1 MESLLRDVR
10 YGCRMLWKNPG
21 YTLIAVLTLALGI
34 GANTA
39 VFSVVNSLL
48 LRPLPYPNSERI
60 AYVWSS
66 NEQAKEEAS
75 LSPHNFTDLR
85 TRSQSFDG
93 HFAFRY
99 TSFALTGGGLP
110 ESFNGITAS
119 ADLGRVVGVA
129 PAQGRWFTAEEDVP
143 GKNRV
148 AVISHGLWQKR
159 FAGKPIVGQEIQLN
173 GEAHTVIGVMPPQFA
188 FPSPNI
194 DMWTPMALDL
204 AKYQRG
210 TSFLQSVAR
219 LKPGVTVA
227 QAQAETAA
235 IAQQI
240 ARENTFRDF
249 GFKIKPLREQMVGEI
264 EKPLWILFGAVVL
277 VLLIACVNVASL
289 LLGRATVRWK
299 EISVRAAL
307 GASRWNLIRLL
318 LTESLLLGVIGGLIG
333 LLVAAFG
340 IEWLVKLNP
349 DASPNPKA
357 VSIDRFVVVFT
368 MLISVVTG
376 AVFGI
381 LPAWQ
386 MTKTNLS
393 QAMRDT
399 SRSASGTGR
408 LKVIRNGLVVLEI
421 GLSLVLL
428 VSAGLLLKSFWKLM
442 QVDPG
447 FRTENVVSAN
457 VSLPR
462 AKYADAWQQAEF
474 FRRTLEAVRALPG
487 VETAAAVT
495 NLPFNNSRGATSF
508 GIDGR
513 PTPPNTD
520 GPVADNHEVSPDYF
534 KAMGIAMRAGR
545 DFTEADDR
553 TRPGVV
559 IINEKLAQL
568 HWPGENPI
576 GKRLTIGTPE
586 EEKLYG
592 KPVSREVVG
601 VIGNVKLLELNAEFY
616 PELYTPMLQTPSAGM
631 SLVVRGKAS
640 AESLINGIRQSV
652 SSVDPNQPIRR
663 AQLLEAAVARSVAP
677 QRFIAVLLAI
687 FAGLAIVL
695 AMVGIY
701 GVMSYAVSQ
710 RTQEIGIRMAL
721 GARRFDV
728 LRMIIGQGMKLVS
741 IGVALGLA
749 GALGASRVLASL
761 LFGVNPTDG
770 GTFAGV
776 ALLLIVVALVA
787 CYFPARRATKVDPM
801 VALRCE

>member
-1 MESLLRDVR
+1 MENVWRDLK

-39 VFSVVNSLL
+39 VFSVVNTLL
-48 LRPLPYPNSERI
+48 LRPLPYPDSERI

-66 NEQAKEEAS
+66 NEKASEESS

-99 TSFALTGGGLP
+99 TSVALTGDGMP
-110 ESFNGITAS
+110 ESLNSVMAS
-119 ADLGRVVGVA
+119 ADFGHVMGVT
-129 PAQGRWFTAEEDVP
+129 PAQGRMFTAEEDVP

-148 AVISHGLWQKR
+148 AVISYGLWQRR
-159 FAGKPIVGQEIQLN
+159 FAGKPIAGQNIQLN
-173 GEAHTVIGVMPPQFA
+173 GEAHTVIGVMPAQFA
-188 FPSPNI
+188 FPNQTI
-194 DMWTPMALDL
+194 EVWTPMALDL
-204 AKYQRG
+204 SKYQRG

-219 LKPGVTVA
+219 LKPGVSLA
-227 QAQAETAA
+227 QAQAESSG

-249 GFKIKPLREQMVGEI
+249 GFKVEPLRHQMVGEI

-318 LTESLLLGVIGGLIG
+318 LTESLLLGFIGGLVG
-333 LLVAAFG
+333 LLLAAFG
-340 IEWLVKLNP
+340 VEWLVKLNP
-349 DASPNPKA
+349 DAIPNPKA
-357 VSIDRFVVVFT
+357 ISIDGFVVVFT
-368 MLISVVTG
+368 MLISIVTG

-381 LPAWQ
+381 IPAWQ

-399 SRSASGTGR
+399 SRSASGAGR
-408 LKVIRNGLVVLEI
+408 LKLIRNGLVVVEI
-421 GLSLVLL
+421 GMSLVLL
-428 VSAGLLLKSFWKLM
+428 VSAGLLMKSFRKLM
-442 QVDPG
+442 QVNPG
-447 FRTENVVSAN
+447 FRAENVVSAN
-457 VSLPR
+457 ISLPR
-462 AKYADAWQQAEF
+462 AKYPDEWQQADF
-474 FRRTLEAVRALPG
+474 FRRTVESVRAVPG
-487 VETAAAVT
+487 VESAAVVT
-495 NLPFNNSRGATSF
+495 NLPFGNGRGATSF
-508 GIDGR
+508 EIEGR

-520 GPVADNHEVSPDYF
+520 EPVADNHEISQDYF
-534 KAMGIAMRAGR
+534 KAMGIPMRAGR
-545 DFTEADDR
+545 DFSEMDDR
-553 TRPGVV
+553 THPGVV
-559 IINEKLAQL
+559 IINEKAAQL
-568 HWPGENPI
+568 YWPGENPI
-576 GKRLTIGTPE
+576 GKRLNLDTPQE
-586 EEKLYG
+586 TKLYG
-592 KPVSREVVG
+592 KGVWREIVG
-601 VIGNVKLLELNAEFY
+601 VIGNVKLLELNAEFQ
-616 PELYTPMLQTPSAGM
+616 PEVYRPMLQTPSAGM

-640 AESLINGIRQSV
+640 SESLINSIRQAV
-652 SSVDPNQPIRR
+652 NSVDPLQPIRR
-663 AQLLEAAVARSVAP
+663 AQLLETAISRSVAP

-721 GARRFDV
+721 GAGRFDV
-728 LRMIIGQGMKLVS
+728 LRMVVGQGMKLVI
-741 IGVALGLA
+741 IGVVVGLA
-749 GALGASRVLASL
+749 ASVAATRVLASL
-761 LFGVNPTDG
+761 LFGTNATDFA
-770 GTFAGV
+770 TFAGV
-776 ALLLIVVALVA
+776 AFLLILAALVA
-787 CYFPARRATKVDPM
+787 CFFPARRATRVDPM

>member
-1 MESLLRDVR
+1 MENLWRDLK
-10 YGCRMLWKNPG
+10 YGFRMLWKNPA

-48 LRPLPYPNSERI
+48 LRPLPFPDSERI

-66 NEQAKEEAS
+66 NERASEESS

-93 HFAFRY
+93 HSAFRY
-99 TSFALTGGGLP
+99 TSFALTGNGMP
-110 ESFNGITAS
+110 ESLSGVTAS

-159 FAGKPIVGQEIQLN
+159 FGGKPIVGQDIQLN

-188 FPSPNI
+188 FPNSNI
-194 DMWTPMALDL
+194 ELWTPMALDL

-227 QAQAETAA
+227 QAQAESTA

-249 GFKIKPLREQMVGEI
+249 GFKVEPLRNQMVGEI

-318 LTESLLLGVIGGLIG
+318 LTESLLLGVFGGLLG
-333 LLVAAFG
+333 LLLAAFG
-340 IEWLVKLNP
+340 IEWLVKFNP
-349 DASPNPKA
+349 EAIPNPKA
-357 VSIDRFVVVFT
+357 ISIDRFVVAFT
-368 MLISVVTG
+368 MLMSVVTG

-381 LPAWQ
+381 IPAWQ

-399 SRSASGTGR
+399 SRSASGAGR
-408 LKVIRNGLVVLEI
+408 LKLIRNSLVVLEI

-428 VSAGLLLKSFWKLM
+428 VSAGLLLKSFYKLM
-442 QVDPG
+442 QVNPG
-447 FRTENVVSAN
+447 FRAENVVSAN

-462 AKYADAWQQAEF
+462 AKYADEWQQAEF
-474 FRRTLEAVRALPG
+474 FRRALEAVRALPG

-495 NLPFNNSRGATSF
+495 SLPFNNSRSATSF

-513 PTPPNTD
+513 PTPPNAD
-520 GPVADNHEVSPDYF
+520 GPVADNHEVSPEYF
-534 KAMGIAMRAGR
+534 KAMGIAMKAGR

-568 HWPGENPI
+568 YWPGENPI

-601 VIGNVKLLELNAEFY
+601 VIGNVKLLELNADFQ

-631 SLVVRGKAS
+631 ALVVRGRAS
-640 AESLINGIRQSV
+640 AESLINGIRQAV
-652 SSVDPNQPIRR
+652 ISVDPDQPIRR
-663 AQLLEAAVARSVAP
+663 AQLMEAAISRSVAP

-710 RTQEIGIRMAL
+710 RTREIGIRMAL
-721 GARRFDV
+721 GAGRFDV
-728 LRMIIGQGMKLVS
+728 LRMIVGQGMKLVF

-761 LFGVNPTDG
+761 LFGVTSTDG

-776 ALLLIVVALVA
+776 ALLLIAVALVA